1 MSDLTAL
8 LDDLV
13 AANRILAGLGVVDGF
28 GHVSARHPA
37 HADRYL
43 LSRSLAPELVTR
55 DDIMTFDLDSQPV
68 DGDAR
73 PAYLEKSIHG
83 EIYRRRP
90 DVHAVVHSHASSVVP
105 FAASSVT
112 LRPIYHMSS
121 FLRAGAKVFEI
132 RERFGATDMLI
143 RSNAQGAALA
153 EKLGDD
159 AIVLMRGH
167 GFCSVGETVPVAV
180 FRAFYT
186 QSNAELQ
193 QRAVALGGS
202 VSFLDAEEAL
212 RADASNRSVIARPWG
227 LWKAKYAPSATGR

>member
-37 HADRYL
+37 HPDRYL

-68 DGDAR
+68 AGDAR

-90 DVHAVVHSHASSVVP
+90 DVHAVVHSHAAAVVP

-132 RERFGATDMLI
+132 RERFAVTDMLI
-143 RSNAQGAALA
+143 RTNAQGAALA

-159 AIVLMRGH
+159 AVVLMRGH
-167 GFCSVGETVPVAV
+167 GYCAVGESLPIAV

-186 QSNAELQ
+186 QTNADLQ
-193 QRAVALGGS
+193 QRAVALGGT
-202 VSFLDAEEAL
+202 VTFLDAEEAM
-212 RADASNRSVIARPWG
+212 RADASNRSVVARPWG
-227 LWKAKYAPSATGR
+227 LWKAKFAPSPAQ